1 MEARVVTV
9 SHTDVSYCRHAHSVA
24 KLGLS
29 GNPFDD
35 NAAPLLAYIVP
46 FGGKRSCKFDDL
58 SGGELALANMA
69 LYFAI
74 HR

>member
-1 MEARVVTV
+1 MIVVTYFGRFLLQAM
-9 SHTDVSYCRHAHSVA
+9 TRHAHSIA

-29 GNPFDD
+29 DNPFDD
-35 NAAPLLAYIVP
+35 NAAPLLAYNVQ
-46 FGGKRSCKFDDL
+46 FGGKRWCKFDDL
-58 SGGELALANMA
+58 SGGESALANLA